1 MQAINTA
8 IRAGTVRAGAPADS
22 RMLRR
27 CLGSFPT
34 GVAVVTAL
42 GDRGDPIGVT
52 VNSFASVSLDPPL
65 VLWSQAQNSP
75 THPSFLQAGAMI
87 INILADDQ
95 ADLSVQFSRPVPD
108 RFHGVECVPGLAG
121 VPMLQGCAATLQCSV
136 ADRYYGGDHIIFLCR
151 VEHYQ
156 SHEKRPLIFSKGSY
170 LKIPPESPPSH

>member
-1 MQAINTA
+1 MQATDTA
-8 IRAGTVRAGAPADS
+8 PRAATTGQISDS

-42 GDRGDPIGVT
+42 SDTGAPIGVT

-95 ADLSVQFSRPVPD
+95 AELSVQFSRPVPD
-108 RFHGVECVPGLAG
+108 RFHGVDCVPGLAG
-121 VPMLQGCAATLQCSV
+121 APVLQGCAATLQCRV

-151 VEHYQ
+151 VEHYE
-156 SHEKRPLIFSKGSY
+156 SHERRPLIFSKGSY
-170 LKIPPESPPSH
+170 LKVPPESSQPH